1 MASMKPSPFR
11 FHGWLGKRLTA
22 SFGWNYDFDTA
33 RFAPTEP
40 IPDWLCPLRKRAAQ
54 FACLEPNDLV
64 QALLIRYDPGA
75 GIGWR
80 RDRPVFERMVLAPGN
95 PPAKHA
101 AATVPMPTWPATLTA
116 EHHRITQHAPE
127 YGIHQRI
134 ADEAWVFLSP

>member
-1 MASMKPSPFR
+1 VAAEVCGTSSR
-11 FHGWLGKRLTA
+11 RLDAGGAYRHAERGT
-22 SFGWNYDFDTA
+22 GPDGVH
-33 RFAPTEP
+33 RFASTEP
-40 IPDWLCPLRKRAAQ
+40 ISDWLCPLRKRAAQ
-54 FACLEPNDLV
+54 FACLEPNELV

-75 GIGWR
+75 GIGWH